1 MLCFLA
7 NVPLVPCMVW
17 GSLNVPP
24 SRSFFFFLCLG
35 QGQRQTV
42 LTAPY
47 YVYFCVSSIP
57 PICFLFLSCEAL
69 VSVMTT
75 FHLCFHVFRLG
86 FFFFLFTLYSFYMSE
101 EPTCDQAGLRTG

>member
-24 SRSFFFFLCLG
+24 SRSFLFLCLG

-57 PICFLFLSCEAL
+57 PNLFSFLSCEAL

-75 FHLCFHVFRLG
+75 FHLCFDVFRLG
-86 FFFFLFTLYSFYMSE
+86 FFSFFTLYSFDMSE